1 MKQKILIIDDDTDL
15 CRLLRNNLE
24 REGYD
29 ICVRHD
35 GVTGLQELQS
45 ADYQLVVL
53 DIIFL
58 ARVSALLRRYTVFN
72 KAGMREQRI
81 TAGRLSME
89 QSGRKVRKE
98 DRLLDLTAKENLE
111 ILARL
116 RGRHRR
122 DTIEYAL
129 SSMNLD
135 KEGRKLLPVFIIEA
149 VSLLNVVLSG
159 SRVAGFYP
167 CTAVYLLLTGRMAQS
182 GCPVWLGILIIFSVC
197 GFGIGASLIR
207 FQKEDIG

>member
-81 TAGRLSME
+81 TAGRLSMD
-89 QSGRKVRKE
+89 QSGREVRKE

-135 KEGRKLLPVFIIEA
+135 KEGRKLLPVFIIAA

-167 CTAVYLLLTGRMAQS
+167 WTAVYLLLTGRMAQS

>member
-167 CTAVYLLLTGRMAQS
+167 WTAVYLLLTGRMAQS

>member
-45 ADYQLVVL
+45 ADYQLVGL
-53 DIIFL
+53 DILFL
-58 ARVSALLRRYTVFN
+58 ERVSALLRRYTVFN

-167 CTAVYLLLTGRMAQS
+167 WTAVYLLLTGRMAQS

>member
-135 KEGRKLLPVFIIEA
+135 KEGRKLLPVFIIAA

-167 CTAVYLLLTGRMAQS
+167 WTAVYLLLTGRMAQS

>member
-167 CTAVYLLLTGRMAQS
+167 WTAVYLLLTGRMAQS
-182 GCPVWLGILIIFSVC
+182 GCPVWLGLLIIFSVC

-207 FQKEDIG
+207 FQNEDIG

>member
-29 ICVRHD
+29 VCVRHD

-45 ADYQLVVL
+45 AGYQLVVL

-81 TAGRLSME
+81 TAGRLSMD
-89 QSGRKVRKE
+89 QSGREVRKE
-98 DRLLDLTAKENLE
+98 DRLLDLTAKEFDLLLFFMENPGKVFTKKQ
-111 ILARL
+111 IYRAVWN
-116 RGRHRR
+116 
-122 DTIEYAL
+122 DEYAYDDNNIMVHIRRL
-129 SSMNLD
+129 KRTDTASS
-135 KEGRKLLPVFIIEA
+135 P
-149 VSLLNVVLSG
+149 
-159 SRVAGFYP
+159 
-167 CTAVYLLLTGRMAQS
+167 
-182 GCPVWLGILIIFSVC
+182 
-197 GFGIGASLIR
+197 
-207 FQKEDIG
+207 

>member
-129 SSMNLD
+129 SSM
-135 KEGRKLLPVFIIEA
+135 K
-149 VSLLNVVLSG
+149 NVLQTDNPHN
-159 SRVAGFYP
+159 F
-167 CTAVYLLLTGRMAQS
+167 LQS
-182 GCPVWLGILIIFSVC
+182 
-197 GFGIGASLIR
+197 
-207 FQKEDIG
+207 